1 MIKTKQAEHAAVERI
16 GSVFN
21 PCVVGTNYRVRFEY
35 DDEGSYFE
43 VFLESDGS
51 LAVRASGRHS
61 DLLATHHHVANDIRI
76 VARRWDSEHGRLVDF
91 VREES

>member
-1 MIKTKQAEHAAVERI
+1 MIKTKHALVERI
-16 GSVFN
+16 GSIFN
-21 PCVVGTNYRVRFEY
+21 PQVEGVDYRVRFEY
-35 DDEGSYFE
+35 DEGSYFE

-76 VARRWDSEHGRLVDF
+76 VARRWDDEHRRLVDF